1 MNEAHRTLDS
11 LATGEIATIQE
22 ILDEPDGVDLEFRLL
37 ELGFEVGEDIQVIG
51 RGPFGNP
58 IACVSDGHIIAIR
71 KQDAKRVVIAD
82 VDGAADGRAGEG
94 GL

>member
-1 MNEAHRTLDS
+1 MNEAHRTLDN
-11 LATGEIATIQE
+11 LAIGEIASIQE
-22 ILDEPDGVDLEFRLL
+22 ILDDPDGIDLEFRLL

-71 KQDAKRVVIAD
+71 KQDAKRVVIGVID
-82 VDGAADGRAGEG
+82 STIDDSRGEG
-94 GL
+94 GQ